1 MDQVL
6 EKAVRRRL
14 ELENELVKLDEFIRM
29 YRELQGTSREPV
41 DTGGNFGPSPP
52 TRAAAETSIES
63 SGVIRPR
70 GRPADFANIME
81 TILKDEG
88 HPMQRG
94 EFVEE
99 VEKRGHLIPS
109 EDKPRY
115 LGTILWRR
123 EDKFQSVE
131 GRGYWLK
138 DVPLPDEPELLG
150 GDGWTQGS
158 AVDMK

>member
-6 EKAVRRRL
+6 SKALKRRL
-14 ELENELVKLDEFIRM
+14 ELENELAKLDQFIDM
-29 YRELQGTSREPV
+29 YRELEGTNREAV
-41 DTGGNFGPSPP
+41 DTGGNSPAVNMV
-52 TRAAAETSIES
+52 AAALR
-63 SGVIRPR
+63 GDQMIRPR

-88 HPMQRG
+88 RPMQRG
-94 EFVEE
+94 DFVIE

-138 DVPLPDEPELLG
+138 DVPVPPEDDYDLLEQADPPTTLPRRF
-150 GDGWTQGS
+150 
-158 AVDMK
+158 